1 MAGRPRKPSA
11 LHIIEGTDRNDR
23 MNQAEPIPT
32 ISVGEKPPKWLS
44 LESRRVWRWLAPRL
58 IAMRVLTDADR
69 DAFGLGCDAM
79 ADYLAHRATI
89 LDHGS
94 TYETTTMQ
102 HDTMIRP
109 RPEVAMMADAWRR
122 AERIFN
128 AFGMTPSA
136 RSKVKAQAEEDIDPM
151 EQFLAKGV

>member
-11 LHIIEGTDRNDR
+11 LHILEGTAIAVR
-23 MNQAEPIPT
+23 MNHNEPVPT
-32 ISVGEKPPKWLS
+32 ISDDLRPPKWLS
-44 LESRRVWRWLAPRL
+44 LESRRIWRWMAPRL
-58 IAMRVLTDADR
+58 LQMRVLTDADR

-79 ADYLAHRATI
+79 ADYLGYRATI
-89 LDHGS
+89 QEHGS

-122 AERIFN
+122 AERIFS
-128 AFGMTPSA
+128 AFGMNPSA
-136 RSKVKAQAEEDIDPM
+136 RSKVKAMAEEDIDPM
-151 EQFLAKGV
+151 ETFLAKGT